1 MNHSKSSTLLPI
13 IAFWALGLIWGSN
26 FIYMKLA
33 AQYISPLQIVFL
45 RVVLAVFPVLA
56 YGFISHSLKK
66 EHLKYWYHFVVMS
79 LLAAVIYYYCF
90 VMGSHLLYSGVAG
103 AMSGSAPLFT
113 FILGI
118 VFLNEE
124 KVTFQKIAGL
134 LLGLLGIIILAKPFN
149 GEFTSTTSEGIMY
162 MVVGSLSFG
171 ASFIYAKKFITPL
184 AIPTV
189 ALVSYQLIFASIILL
204 LITPFKGI
212 ENIFQS
218 ANATVG
224 LIIGLSFLGTG
235 LAFLIYY
242 FIIDKLG
249 VVQASSVTYIP
260 PIVALLI
267 GAFIAMEPI
276 PLSDYLGAIVVLVG
290 VYLLKKKNK

>member
-1 MNHSKSSTLLPI
+1 MKNLKSSKLIPI
-13 IAFWALGLIWGSN
+13 LAFWALGLIWGSN

-45 RVVLAVFPVLA
+45 RVILAVFPLLT
-56 YGFISHSLKK
+56 YGFISRSFKK

-118 VFLNEE
+118 IFLNEE
-124 KVTFQKIAGL
+124 KVNFLKIAGL
-134 LLGLLGIIILAKPFN
+134 LLGVFGIIILAKPLN
-149 GEFTSTTSEGIMY
+149 AEFTSTTLEGITY
-162 MVVGSLSFG
+162 MIIGSLSFG
-171 ASFIYAKKFITPL
+171 ASFIYAKKYITPI

-189 ALVSYQLIFASIILL
+189 ASVSYQLISASIILL
-204 LITPFKGI
+204 LITPFNGI
-212 ENIFQS
+212 KNIFQS
-218 ANATVG
+218 TNATLG

-235 LAFLIYY
+235 IAFLIYY

-249 VVQASSVTYIP
+249 AVQASSVTYIP
-260 PIVALLI
+260 PIVSLLI

-276 PLSDYLGAIVVLVG
+276 ALTDYLGAIIVLVG